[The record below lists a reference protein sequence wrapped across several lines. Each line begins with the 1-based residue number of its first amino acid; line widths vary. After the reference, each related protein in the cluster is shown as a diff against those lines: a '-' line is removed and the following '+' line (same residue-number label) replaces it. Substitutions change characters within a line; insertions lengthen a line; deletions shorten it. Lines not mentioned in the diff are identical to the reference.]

1 MVVGWFVPSFQSV
14 SSSIFC
20 GENLSPCLRS
30 QASYLLY
37 LLRRHIN
44 LGASVAPPPFS
55 ERIIK
60 LLYFQAYLSLVQ
72 EMEWKEYLVLYED
85 NQGLVR
91 ISPLSRLNLSYS
103 FVAIV
108 VSRGNILLVCID
120 IHIIIL
126 CLPLSS
132 GEITR
137 APQVSVTNK
146 DQQYES
152 LNTTVTTRTGQR
164 LQVSR

>member
-37 LLRRHIN
+37 LLPRHIN

-91 ISPLSRLNLSYS
+91 ISLSHLEIFHLI
-103 FVAIV
+103 F
-108 VSRGNILLVCID
+108 LLIE
-120 IHIIIL
+120 
-126 CLPLSS
+126 
-132 GEITR
+132 EI
-137 APQVSVTNK
+137 
-146 DQQYES
+146 YY
-152 LNTTVTTRTGQR
+152 
-164 LQVSR
+164 